1 MADTFLMQV
10 LGWDLETCTDE
21 AKIELESLPESYHDA
36 THWATA
42 PSNHILEEFRA
53 TLHQQIDD
61 KGSFD
66 CIVAFE
72 ANLVGGKIKPKDEGS
87 LKAVRGTISKVRRSS
102 LDATNDGGAFC
113 GAEGGGSLHG
123 AVGVF
128 VKGGNR
134 ASSILGLKAQPHFLC
149 RVRCPPYEIDSACIH
164 VSVDFVPS
172 LEAVLAFLADVG
184 VGWNL
189 YVLNVTTIPVLRMLE
204 ALDAQRSSAFV
215 NDELLTYSSSGGRG
229 HSQVTSTVATEA
241 SVLYAERNAHQQA
254 AIRRA
259 VTMSPRLQIIHGP
272 PGTGKTATLVALI
285 ESLLGD
291 ESNRVY
297 ASAPTN
303 QAICELA
310 KRCLQGMVLQPGSS
324 RRVPMHEM
332 VLVGNASRLVL
343 DDEVAMIHLDSRAEL
358 VDTAIKAIW
367 QTMQDGASAT
377 PEIVAGAQPSAAT
390 DVLARILHTSS
401 QLAKHA
407 MILANGLP
415 PEFLSDGS
423 RQELSRRALELAR
436 RCNAASPA
444 RRETLEA
451 FAASCPE
458 EIVTSLLTFV
468 QDRRWQLPPS
478 GLSTD
483 TLKDASLRGA
493 RLVFSTVSTAA
504 RRDMVDVRSGGF
516 NVAIIDEATQLPEA
530 GTAMMLSPAVQ
541 CLVLAGDNKQLPSTV
556 ISMRA
561 EKAGFGRRCVRTFPE
576 LPHTCKLPPFLLT
589 QRFPSWRAR
598 SVCSTARS
606 RRAAR
611 HRCCGPSTA
620 CGRRSA
626 LGPTKPSTRD
636 G

>member
-1 MADTFLMQV
+1 
-10 LGWDLETCTDE
+10 
-21 AKIELESLPESYHDA
+21 
-36 THWATA
+36 
-42 PSNHILEEFRA
+42 
-53 TLHQQIDD
+53 
-61 KGSFD
+61 
-66 CIVAFE
+66 
-72 ANLVGGKIKPKDEGS
+72 
-87 LKAVRGTISKVRRSS
+87 
-102 LDATNDGGAFC
+102 
-113 GAEGGGSLHG
+113 
-123 AVGVF
+123 
-128 VKGGNR
+128 
-134 ASSILGLKAQPHFLC
+134 
-149 RVRCPPYEIDSACIH
+149 
-164 VSVDFVPS
+164 
-172 LEAVLAFLADVG
+172 
-184 VGWNL
+184 
-189 YVLNVTTIPVLRMLE
+189 
-204 ALDAQRSSAFV
+204 
-215 NDELLTYSSSGGRG
+215 
-229 HSQVTSTVATEA
+229 
-241 SVLYAERNAHQQA
+241 
-254 AIRRA
+254 
-259 VTMSPRLQIIHGP
+259 
-272 PGTGKTATLVALI
+272 
-285 ESLLGD
+285 
-291 ESNRVY
+291 
-297 ASAPTN
+297 
-303 QAICELA
+303 
-310 KRCLQGMVLQPGSS
+310 
-324 RRVPMHEM
+324 MHEM

-390 DVLARILHTSS
+390 DVLARILHKSS

-576 LPHTCKLPPFLLT
+576 LPHTCKLPPFSLT
-589 QRFPSWRAR
+589 LPFPSWRAR